1 MPPRANRVGEPH
13 SAWSAAQAAPGV
25 RLAQLSPG
33 YHARAAGAGVD
44 FDHFA
49 IAIAGA
55 GIATET
61 ERRLIDLHAQQE

>member
-1 MPPRANRVGEPH
+1 MVALVTPHAHRVGEPH

-33 YHARAAGAGVD
+33 YHAPAAGEGVD

-49 IAIAGA
+49 SAIAGVA
-55 GIATET
+55 SPPKRNIA
-61 ERRLIDLHAQQE
+61 

>member
-1 MPPRANRVGEPH
+1 MPPPANQVGEPH
-13 SAWSAAQAAPGV
+13 FAWSAAQAVPGV

-33 YHARAAGAGVD
+33 YHARAAGEGVD

-49 IAIAGA
+49 IGIAGV

-61 ERRLIDLHAQQE
+61 EHRLIDLHAQQE